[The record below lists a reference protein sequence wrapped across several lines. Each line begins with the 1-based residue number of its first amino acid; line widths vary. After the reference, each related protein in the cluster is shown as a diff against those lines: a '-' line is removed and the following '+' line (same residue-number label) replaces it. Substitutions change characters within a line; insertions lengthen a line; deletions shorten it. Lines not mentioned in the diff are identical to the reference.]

1 MKGHTQVKNHTNAK
15 VAQKHLHGYLH
26 SETMKEFILEKLLIN
41 ATYAARLLEMEVI
54 IESI

>member
-26 SETMKEFILEKLLIN
+26 SETMKEFIQVKNLTNVKYVKRHL
-41 ATYAARLLEMEVI
+41 RLTVI
-54 IESI
+54 